1 MPPDATLVKAP
12 AMPAHRMP
20 VNAKAPK
27 QTSTR
32 SKWLLLGAALLTVP
46 ALVAIAEIA
55 VRLSGKHIDPLSIFV
70 TSPQL
75 RSDTQGAM
83 TGGMF
88 EFDPLLCWRLKA
100 GLRGIWWDFTP
111 VTTNAQH
118 LRMDRDIGVKNGV
131 RILVLGDS
139 VTFGYRVPVARDRQ
153 QPAQFDATE
162 KPYPALLEAALREKF
177 PGREIEALPLA
188 CPGYTSGQGLAWLKR
203 DIAKLKP
210 DIVLACFG
218 WNDVRAAGLPD
229 SATMPSSG
237 AQVFVRGLIS
247 HSQLLLNIAESA
259 QRHAP
264 VATAQPGPEP
274 RSSEEEYVAHF
285 LEMETVSR
293 GHGAWFGILLP
304 VYRDPNTA
312 GIDPDHRD
320 DPGDPAEGLRMT
332 RYRSKLRDVAL
343 AKKVPVL
350 EIAELTERSW
360 PENKPLFGERIHPN
374 AAGHRLIAER
384 LAAFL
389 SESVA
394 RLKSK

>member
-1 MPPDATLVKAP
+1 MNP
-12 AMPAHRMP
+12 
-20 VNAKAPK
+20 KAPK
-27 QTSTR
+27 QTSAR
-32 SKWLLLGAALLTVP
+32 SKWLLLGAAALTVP

-55 VRLSGKHIDPLSIFV
+55 VRLCGRQIDPLSIFV

-75 RSDTQGAM
+75 RSDTQGAT

-100 GLRGIWWDFTP
+100 NLLDIWWDFTP

-118 LRMDRDIGVKNGV
+118 LRMNRDIGAKKGV
-131 RILVLGDS
+131 RIVVLGDS

-162 KPYPALLEAALREKF
+162 KPHPALLETALREKF
-177 PGREIEALPLA
+177 SDREIEVLPLA
-188 CPGYTSGQGLAWLKR
+188 CPGYTSGQGLAWLR
-203 DIAKLKP
+203 REIASLAP
-210 DIVLACFG
+210 DIVVACFG

-237 AQVFVRGLIS
+237 AQIFVRRLIS

-259 QRHAP
+259 QRRTP
-264 VATAQPGPEP
+264 VAATQAQPEP

-293 GHGAWFGILLP
+293 EHGAWFGILLP

-312 GIDPDHRD
+312 GIDPEHRD
-320 DPGDPAEGLRMT
+320 DPADPGEGQRMT
-332 RYRSKLRDVAL
+332 HYRVKLRDAAL
-343 AKKVPVL
+343 AKKIPTL
-350 EIAELTERSW
+350 EIAELTESSW
-360 PENKPLFGERIHPN
+360 PSNKVLFGERIHPN
-374 AAGHRLIAER
+374 AAGHHLIAER
-384 LAAFL
+384 LAAFV
-389 SESVA
+389 SDPVT
-394 RLKSK
+394 RVKSK